1 LIEETVRVGGVSSDE
16 LILII
21 EGKELFA
28 TINTSGVVVNM
39 LRSLIPEELLVLVIN
54 DEFLETA

>member
-54 DEFLETA
+54 DEFLKTA